1 MRYGIHGFFLSAVRL
16 RDSWETTLT
25 RGWFGMSEF
34 TGRFGD
40 KRRAAVLSQLEEAM
54 VAQSSVVVRR
64 LGGDRAGE
72 ISAHRALSAP
82 EVTVAAIVDGQAYRT
97 ARAATGR
104 RIVVAQDTTEVNFPG
119 RLRNRLGRA
128 GRTGATAGFF
138 IHAAVAI
145 DADDEAVLGLV
156 DAMIWTREAGAVTDR
171 RKRQLEE
178 KESRRWL
185 MVSELA
191 GVRLAGA
198 RERIV
203 VGDRESDIYALFDG
217 HPPDT
222 DLVVRVAQNR
232 KLADGGEL
240 FEAAR
245 EWPVLG
251 RQAVKVA
258 SRGPGDAGRIA
269 TVELRAG
276 RVALRQPRHGKREGS
291 AASLTLALVEA
302 METAPPD
309 GAAALHW
316 RLLTTLPG
324 SDLAAA
330 TDVVRLYRLR
340 WRIEQGFRMLKSD
353 GLKLEEAQ
361 TADPH
366 RLFNL
371 AALAMGAAVRIVQL
385 VDARDGSNRPAADV
399 ASDSEIAAAAA
410 LCPTL
415 EGKTARQRNPH
426 PPASLAWLSWVV
438 ARLGGWNCYYKPPGP
453 KTMRQGWDRFAAI
466 AAGFALANTPQ
477 NP

>member
-1 MRYGIHGFFLSAVRL
+1 
-16 RDSWETTLT
+16 
-25 RGWFGMSEF
+25 
-34 TGRFGD
+34 
-40 KRRAAVLSQLEEAM
+40 
-54 VAQSSVVVRR
+54 
-64 LGGDRAGE
+64 
-72 ISAHRALSAP
+72 
-82 EVTVAAIVDGQAYRT
+82 
-97 ARAATGR
+97 
-104 RIVVAQDTTEVNFPG
+104 
-119 RLRNRLGRA
+119 
-128 GRTGATAGFF
+128 
-138 IHAAVAI
+138 VAI